1 MSTRRL
7 TALIAGAAVLASGAA
22 FAGGS
27 IAGTVTF
34 SGTPPKPQKLNRK
47 SDPICAKKEMND
59 ETILIGKDGKALENV
74 MVRVTKGASAAAAK
88 APAEDVL
95 VDQKDCM
102 YRPRVQGAVEGQK
115 IKVRNDDGTLH
126 NVHTY
131 EGTKT
136 LFNQA
141 QPPGSAPIE
150 KPIPKTAEVVKLKC
164 DVHPWMIGYV
174 VVNKNPYF
182 AVTKDDGKFEIKDV
196 PAGTYTVE
204 AWHEKLGTKTQE
216 VTVTEGK
223 ASPAKFDFSD
233 KKS

>member
-1 MSTRRL
+1 MKIGRFI
-7 TALIAGAAVLASGAA
+7 AAIAGTILLSSGIA

-27 IAGTVTF
+27 IEGMTSF

-47 SDPICAKKEMND
+47 SDPVCAKKEMND
-59 ETILIGKDGKALENV
+59 ESVLLSKDGKGLQNV
-74 MVRVTKGASAAAAK
+74 LVRVKGPAAGT
-88 APAEDVL
+88 APTEDVM

-115 IKVRNDDGTLH
+115 IKVRNEDGTLH

-150 KPIPKTAEVVKLKC
+150 KALPKTAEQVKLKC
-164 DVHPWMIGYV
+164 DVHPWMIGFV
-174 VVNKNPYF
+174 IVNKNPYF
-182 AVTKDDGKFEIKDV
+182 AVSKEDGKFEIKDV

-204 AWHEKLGTKTQE
+204 AWHEKFGTKTQQ
-216 VTVTEGK
+216 VTVTDGK
-223 ASPAKFDFSD
+223 PTQAKFEFSD

>member
-1 MSTRRL
+1 MSTRRF
-7 TALIAGAAVLASGAA
+7 TAITFAAAISISGAA
-22 FAGGS
+22 FAGGT
-27 IAGTVTF
+27 IAGTASF

-47 SDPICAKKEMND
+47 SDPVCAKKEMND
-59 ETILIGKDGKALENV
+59 EAILLGKDGKSLENV

-88 APAEDVL
+88 APTGNVM

-115 IKVRNDDGTLH
+115 IQVRNDDGTLH

-150 KPIPKTAEVVKLKC
+150 KSLPKSAEMVKLKC

-182 AVTKDDGKFEIKDV
+182 AVTKDGGKFEIKDL
-196 PAGTYTVE
+196 PAGTYTIE

-216 VTVTEGK
+216 VTVSEGK
-223 ASPAKFDFSD
+223 TSTAKFEFSD